1 MAQHETVIAIDYGLR
16 NMGVAVGNTLSCT
29 AQPLA
34 VIGARDGVP
43 EWETLATL
51 IAEWQ
56 PARVIVGHPINMDG
70 SESEISQR
78 ATRL

>member
-1 MAQHETVIAIDYGLR
+1 MAHHETVIAIDYGLR

-43 EWETLATL
+43 EWESA
-51 IAEWQ
+51 
-56 PARVIVGHPINMDG
+56 GHPD
-70 SESEISQR
+70 S
-78 ATRL
+78 